1 MREKTLAKNL
11 RIVRRGTAMSR
22 RSGEAGFTLM
32 ELMIAVSVLA
42 IGMLGTI
49 IMMIMGMQTNSRNK
63 TDTNATVLDQEV
75 IELYSTLKVY
85 PQPTSINITDCAASI
100 TTNIHKADV
109 GQGASP
115 TGNGAVLYTA
125 ATAPT
130 TAQIGDIDW
139 TQAAPTLATSTQAG
153 YAMEYQTCTGDI
165 YEVRWNVMNLS
176 AAGSSGRLSLL
187 TVSARQQS
195 AIQATAGGA
204 QNRAVLFAVPVT
216 LRTMIEQ

>member
-1 MREKTLAKNL
+1 MKQKQLAKS
-11 RIVRRGTAMSR
+11 RWTARRRTVARSR
-22 RSGEAGFTLM
+22 SPQAGFTLM
-32 ELMIAVSVLA
+32 ELMIAVAVLA
-42 IGMLGTI
+42 VGMLGTM
-49 IMMIMGMQTNSRNK
+49 IMMMMGMQTDSRNK

-85 PQPTSINITDCAASI
+85 PQPTSIAITDCAAST
-100 TTNIHKADV
+100 TTNIHLADV

-115 TGNGAVLYTA
+115 TGNGAVLYTS

-130 TAQIGDIDW
+130 TAQVGDIDW
-139 TQAAPTLATSTQAG
+139 TQAAPTLATNTQAG
-153 YAMEYQTCTGDI
+153 YAMEYQTCSGDV

-187 TVSARQQS
+187 TVSARQRS
-195 AIQATAGGA
+195 ALYATTGGA